1 MSSFKKIY
9 KDNVVKISVI
19 TGTYNP
25 GHLFHKF
32 IESILKQT
40 LTDLELII
48 IDDCSIDGTREIIQ
62 EYANQD
68 TRIKVILNEK
78 NLGISET
85 YNKGLELASG
95 EYVSLVDSDD
105 FLDLDFYEKMYN
117 FSMKNDLD
125 LCLGYSITHF
135 SGNVDYLPA
144 YIFGNVNDGLWAQL
158 FKRTT
163 LINNNIRYKN
173 VLFEDVQITND
184 VKSIKGARVLKL
196 PLEEATFYHYIRH
209 NNNTSSKYITD
220 KDNIEKPIET
230 LVKISDNI
238 LEMEKRIRSDLAT
251 MESLNLRFMRLLD
264 KDIIKNLSEESKQ
277 ELRQIL
283 KEKTQLDQ
291 YSEENLNV
299 DKFKLV

>member
-1 MSSFKKIY
+1 MK
-9 KDNVVKISVI
+9 VSVI

-25 GHLFHKF
+25 GHLVHKF
-32 IESILKQT
+32 IESVLKQT
-40 LTDLELII
+40 LTDLELIV
-48 IDDCSIDGTREIIQ
+48 IDDYSTDGTREVLQ
-62 EYANQD
+62 EYTKKD
-68 TRIKVILNEK
+68 SRIKLIFNEQ
-78 NLGISET
+78 NLGISAT
-85 YNKGLELASG
+85 YNKGLDIATG

-117 FSMKNDLD
+117 FSINNNLD

-158 FKRTT
+158 FKRKS
-163 LINNNIRYKN
+163 LIDNNIRYKN

-184 VKSIKGARVLKL
+184 VKLIPGAKVMKL

-230 LVKISDNI
+230 LIEISDDI
-238 LEMEKRIRSDLAT
+238 LEMERRIRSDLAT

-283 KEKTQLDQ
+283 KEKTLLDK
-291 YSEENLNV
+291 YSEDNLTV

>member
-1 MSSFKKIY
+1 MK
-9 KDNVVKISVI
+9 VSVI

-25 GHLFHKF
+25 GHLIHKF
-32 IESILKQT
+32 IESVLKQT

-48 IDDCSIDGTREIIQ
+48 IDDYSTDGTREVLQ
-62 EYANQD
+62 EYTKKD
-68 TRIKVILNEK
+68 SRIKLIFNEQ
-78 NLGISET
+78 NLGISAT
-85 YNKGLELASG
+85 YNKGLDIAIG

-117 FSMKNDLD
+117 FSINNNLD

-158 FKRTT
+158 FKRKS
-163 LINNNIRYKN
+163 LIDNNIRYKN

-184 VKSIKGARVLKL
+184 VKLIPGAKVMKL

-230 LVKISDNI
+230 LIEISDDI
-238 LEMEKRIRSDLAT
+238 LEMERRIRSDLAT

-283 KEKTQLDQ
+283 KEKTLLDK
-291 YSEENLNV
+291 YSEDNLTV